1 MSSQVKILY
10 FASLKEQL
18 GLGEESIQLPADVQT
33 LAQLMQLLQDRGNGW
48 AAAFDGKRP
57 MMMAIN
63 QQMAKGHANL
73 QDGDEI
79 AFFPPVTGG

>member
-1 MSSQVKILY
+1 MSGQVKLLY

-18 GLGEESIQLPADVQT
+18 GLAEESIQLPADVET
-33 LAQLMQLLQDRGNGW
+33 LTQLMQLLQDRGNGW
-48 AAAFDGKRP
+48 ADVFAGRQP

-63 QQMAKGHANL
+63 QQMAKGHARL